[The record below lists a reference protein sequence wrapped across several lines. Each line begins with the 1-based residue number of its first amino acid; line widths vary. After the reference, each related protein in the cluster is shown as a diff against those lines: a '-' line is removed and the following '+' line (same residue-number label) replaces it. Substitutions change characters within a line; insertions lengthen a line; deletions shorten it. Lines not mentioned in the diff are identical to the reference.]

1 MTRRSGG
8 AREAVVRPVRLRWQA
23 LALAMLLLAA
33 AALAGL
39 VLGPAALPPGDV
51 IRELLDALP
60 FVDLESSLDAR
71 QTAILWELRAPRVVL
86 GGLVGATL
94 AIAGAAYQGVFRNPL
109 ADPYVLGVAA
119 GAGLGATV
127 ALVADAEPGVVAP
140 AAFFGAVVAVVL
152 ATSLAR
158 SAGATRTP
166 ATLILAGVAVAAFL
180 TAVQTFLQQQRSDSI
195 REVYSWI
202 LGRLSTVGW
211 SEVIGRCCPT
221 WLSPRVAIVVGRR
234 LLDVLAVG
242 DHEAATLGIR
252 PGRVRVVMVVAATL
266 GTAAVVAVSGLI
278 GFVGFVVPHTVRLLV
293 GTSYRVIVPLS
304 LVLGA
309 AFLILADLA
318 ARTVVAPGELPIGVV
333 TAFIGAPFFASGAV
347 GRPWGR
353 VVIPA
358 LVAGGVRAGYARPR
372 GAPRG
377 GPRGDGGGVGGG
389 DRAEWFGKVHPAAG
403 HRRHPRR

>member
-1 MTRRSGG
+1 MI
-8 AREAVVRPVRLRWQA
+8 RPVRLRWQA
-23 LALAMLLLAA
+23 LALALLVLAVTV
-33 AALAGL
+33 LAGL

-94 AIAGAAYQGVFRNPL
+94 ATAGAAYQGVFRNPL

-119 GAGLGATV
+119 GAGLGATI
-127 ALVADAEPGVVAP
+127 ALVADAAPGVVAP

-158 SAGATRTP
+158 TAGASRTP

-211 SEVIGRCCPT
+211 SEVIG
-221 WLSPRVAIVVGRR
+221 
-234 LLDVLAVG
+234 VLPYV
-242 DHEAATLGIR
+242 
-252 PGRVRVVMVVAATL
+252 
-266 GTAAVVAVSGLI
+266 
-278 GFVGFVVPHTVRLLV
+278 
-293 GTSYRVIVPLS
+293 
-304 LVLGA
+304 
-309 AFLILADLA
+309 
-318 ARTVVAPGELPIGVV
+318 VV
-333 TAFIGAPFFASGAV
+333 TALGNR
-347 GRPWGR
+347 GRS
-353 VVIPA
+353 PA
-358 LVAGGVRAGYARPR
+358 ARRAGGR
-372 GAPRG
+372 
-377 GPRGDGGGVGGG
+377 
-389 DRAEWFGKVHPAAG
+389 
-403 HRRHPRR
+403 

>member
-1 MTRRSGG
+1 M
-8 AREAVVRPVRLRWQA
+8 A
-23 LALAMLLLAA
+23 
-33 AALAGL
+33 
-39 VLGPAALPPGDV
+39 
-51 IRELLDALP
+51 
-60 FVDLESSLDAR
+60 
-71 QTAILWELRAPRVVL
+71 L

-94 AIAGAAYQGVFRNPL
+94 ATAGAAYQGVFRNPL
-109 ADPYVLGVAA
+109 ADPYLLGVAA
-119 GAGLGATV
+119 GAGLGATI
-127 ALVADAEPGVVAP
+127 ALVADAAPGFVAP
-140 AAFFGAVVAVVL
+140 AAFCGAVLAVVL

-158 SAGATRTP
+158 TAGSSRTP

-211 SEVIGRCCPT
+211 SEVWQVMPYVVVT
-221 WLSPRVAIVVGRR
+221 WLAITVGRR

-252 PGRVRVVMVVAATL
+252 PGGVRVVMVVAATL

-333 TAFIGAPFFASGAV
+333 TAFIGAPFFA
-347 GRPWGR
+347 
-353 VVIPA
+353 
-358 LVAGGVRAGYARPR
+358 LVLWAG
-372 GAPRG
+372 RG
-377 GPRGDGGGVGGG
+377 G
-389 DRAEWFGKVHPAAG
+389 EL
-403 HRRHPRR
+403 